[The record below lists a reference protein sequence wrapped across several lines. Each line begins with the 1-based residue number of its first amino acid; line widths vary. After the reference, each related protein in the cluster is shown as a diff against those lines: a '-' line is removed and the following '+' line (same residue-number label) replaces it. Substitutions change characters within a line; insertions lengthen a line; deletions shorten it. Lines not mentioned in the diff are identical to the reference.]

1 LENPID
7 FKLFLTSP
15 WVRLIKD
22 QSEKE
27 IVNES
32 KEEKDILSS
41 IKNKKM
47 KELVQS
53 ILELYIKA
61 GNSQTGNYELSG
73 INNSINIDSSKLI

>member
-61 GNSQTGNYELSG
+61 GNSQIGNYELSE
-73 INNSINIDSSKLI
+73 INNSINIDSSKFI

>member
-1 LENPID
+1 MENPID

-32 KEEKDILSS
+32 KEEKDIFSS

-61 GNSQTGNYELSG
+61 GNSQIGNYQLSG

>member
-22 QSEKE
+22 QRGKELANEK
-27 IVNES
+27 ID
-32 KEEKDILSS
+32 EKDILSS

-47 KELVQS
+47 K
-53 ILELYIKA
+53 
-61 GNSQTGNYELSG
+61 
-73 INNSINIDSSKLI
+73 

>member
-1 LENPID
+1 M
-7 FKLFLTSP
+7 
-15 WVRLIKD
+15 RLIKD

-32 KEEKDILSS
+32 KEEKDIFSS

-61 GNSQTGNYELSG
+61 GNSQIGNYQLSG